1 MKLAG
6 GNNPCGEKEE
16 DRDASGRLKII
27 PMAQKSK
34 MGMNPFGRNNPCG
47 TKDQDR
53 DAFDRGKVIPMEQK
67 SKLEMLINFQFD
79 DRFGIGSIKFGQQ
92 VIKTNTA
99 IIILSV

>member
-67 SKLEMLINFQFD
+67 SKLEMLINFQFVD
-79 DRFGIGSIKFGQQ
+79 SKRR
-92 VIKTNTA
+92 
-99 IIILSV
+99 